1 MKALVLGSKG
11 MLGRSVMER
20 LAASGHAPAGRAR
33 EDFDV
38 RDLDALAAA
47 LDEETP
53 DALINCAGHT
63 GVDDAEDDP
72 ETVMQINAD
81 AVGNMARLCK
91 ERGVKLVHISTD
103 YVFDGAKG
111 APYKE
116 NDPPRPLNVYG
127 KSKLASEK
135 LIVRSGPPG
144 FLVFRTSWL
153 FGPLGRCFPGSLL
166 ERFKNGQR
174 EFQIVSDQTGRPTYA
189 PDLAAVMTAA
199 LEKDLA
205 GIYHACNQGAVS
217 WYGFAEEVFQRSGLS
232 EEVSI
237 RPVSSAEFPAKARR
251 PSCSV
256 LDTGKLEGALAR
268 KMPDYGDALSRY
280 LQKTNARYLS
290 AAL

>member
-1 MKALVLGSKG
+1 MKLLVLGSRG

-20 LAASGHAPAGRAR
+20 LVESGHSPAGRGR

-38 RDLDALAAA
+38 RDDKAVAAA
-47 LDEETP
+47 LDELRP

-63 GVDDAEDDP
+63 RVDDAEDEP
-72 ETVMQINAD
+72 GPVMQINAE
-81 AVGNMARLCK
+81 AVGDMARLCK
-91 ERGVKLVHISTD
+91 ERGIKLVHISTD
-103 YVFDGAKG
+103 YIFDGAKG

-116 NDPPRPLNVYG
+116 DDPPRPLNLYG

-135 LIVRSGPPG
+135 LIERTGPPG

-153 FGPLGRCFPGSLL
+153 FGPFGRSFPGSLL
-166 ERFKNGQR
+166 EKYKNGQR
-174 EFQIVSDQTGRPTYA
+174 EFQIVNDQRGRPTYA
-189 PDLAAVMTAA
+189 PDLAAVMAAA

-217 WYGFAEEVFQRSGLS
+217 WYEFAEEVFHKSGLS

-237 RPVSSAEFPAKARR
+237 GPVSSAEFPTKARR

-256 LDTGKLEGALAR
+256 LDTGKLEGALEY

-280 LQKTNARYLS
+280 LETSNARGFLGVF
-290 AAL
+290 

>member
-20 LAASGHAPAGRAR
+20 LAATGHAPEGRGR

-47 LDEETP
+47 LDEEAP

-63 GVDDAEDDP
+63 NVDEAEDGP

-103 YVFDGAKG
+103 YVFDGAKR

-116 NDPPRPLNVYG
+116 NDPTRPLNVYG
-127 KSKLASEK
+127 RSKLAYEK

-166 ERFKNGQR
+166 DRFKNGQR

-205 GIYHACNQGAVS
+205 GIYHACNRGAVS
-217 WYGFAEEVFQRSGLS
+217 WYGFAEEVFQKSGLS

-251 PSCSV
+251 PSFSV
-256 LDTGKLEGALAR
+256 LDTGKLEGALDR
-268 KMPDYGDALSRY
+268 NMPDYGDALSRY
-280 LQKTNARYLS
+280 LQETNARDLS